1 VESISPGG
9 RRLAGCSGGEER
21 GDERRGCVGN
31 GRFWKVRKGLWE
43 EEADERRGRG
53 TCRDLGSTWALTVWA
68 CATSVGVPASAL
80 LKVRWQHGLQ
90 RKQSRP
96 LSGFKPKELRDRE
109 D

>member
-1 VESISPGG
+1 MSGEGG
-9 RRLAGCSGGEER
+9 AR
-21 GDERRGCVGN
+21 VGTWA
-31 GRFWKVRKGLWE
+31 R
-43 EEADERRGRG
+43 
-53 TCRDLGSTWALTVWA
+53 WALTVWA